1 MKTKSKNDGMPDKSR
16 RGFIRKGSL
25 LVVGATAVGLSQV
38 AISCN
43 TENKSTQEEPKKEE
57 EEMVS
62 PNEDLMREHGLL
74 NRMLLIY
81 DTALARMNNKEEF
94 NPAFI
99 NQTATIVR
107 DFVEDYHE
115 KLEEDYLFPRLEKAN
130 RLTDLTAILRRQHKG
145 GRGVTEQVLAL
156 TKNGRSLQ
164 GDDTNELITLLQA
177 FNTMYRPHEAREDTI
192 LFPAFKEV
200 VSRHEYDALGEDF
213 EKKEH
218 EKFGD
223 NGFVTMVD
231 RVAEIE
237 KQIGIYDLNQFTPR
251 V

>member
-81 DTALARMNNKEEF
+81 DTALAR
-94 NPAFI
+94 
-99 NQTATIVR
+99 
-107 DFVEDYHE
+107 VETSFFFRI
-115 KLEEDYLFPRLEKAN
+115 KCF
-130 RLTDLTAILRRQHKG
+130 
-145 GRGVTEQVLAL
+145 
-156 TKNGRSLQ
+156 S
-164 GDDTNELITLLQA
+164 
-177 FNTMYRPHEAREDTI
+177 
-192 LFPAFKEV
+192 
-200 VSRHEYDALGEDF
+200 
-213 EKKEH
+213 
-218 EKFGD
+218 
-223 NGFVTMVD
+223 
-231 RVAEIE
+231 
-237 KQIGIYDLNQFTPR
+237 
-251 V
+251 